1 MAAAAIVHLM
11 QGTLEQQLA
20 AASMALQNSFGMIC
34 DPIAN
39 RVEAPCLGKNVM
51 AANNALAC
59 ANMALAGFQHLI
71 PLDEVIHSMNGVAGQ
86 IPRELRCTTLGGLS
100 ITPTSIQI
108 ASTLSETDQRGP
120 TQKVPC

>member
-1 MAAAAIVHLM
+1 
-11 QGTLEQQLA
+11 
-20 AASMALQNSFGMIC
+20 
-34 DPIAN
+34 
-39 RVEAPCLGKNVM
+39 M

-71 PLDEVIHSMNGVAGQ
+71 PLDEVIHSMNQVAGQ

-108 ASTLSETDQRGP
+108 ASTLSETSDQRGP